1 MSDKIFLKKE
11 VNSSSI
17 ISLIKNVLNSE
28 DKVVFAYLY
37 GSFIDTDE
45 FFNDLDIGIY
55 AKDIEN
61 PFLLTANIKEQL
73 ESVCVESGITSFA
86 SDDFDIRIIND
97 APFDFVI
104 NILNKGLLIVD
115 KDESLRTAYIEH
127 ISMEYRINQIVLDE
141 ALT

>member
-11 VNSSSI
+11 VNSSYI
-17 ISLIKNVLNSE
+17 ISLIRNVLNFE

-37 GSFIDTDE
+37 GSFIDSDE

-55 AKDIEN
+55 AKDTES
-61 PFLLTANIKEQL
+61 PFLLTANIKDQL
-73 ESVCVESGITSFA
+73 EDVCVDSGIQYFT
-86 SDDFDIRIIND
+86 SDDFDVRIMND
-97 APFDFVI
+97 APYDFVI
-104 NILNKGLLIVD
+104 NILNEGLLIVD
-115 KDESLRTAYIEH
+115 KNEDLRTAYIEH